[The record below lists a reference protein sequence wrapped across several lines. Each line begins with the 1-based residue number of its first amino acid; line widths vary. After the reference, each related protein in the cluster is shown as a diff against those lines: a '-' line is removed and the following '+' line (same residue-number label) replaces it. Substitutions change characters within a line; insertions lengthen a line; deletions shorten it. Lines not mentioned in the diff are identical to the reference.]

1 MTDLRHL
8 HRVLDPATAAR
19 QHGCEAQAR
28 FDGPPR
34 HLDMRHSRADRLTR
48 AFGIAAAVFALV
60 CFGGQMVRGWLS

>member
-1 MTDLRHL
+1 MLTD
-8 HRVLDPATAAR
+8 DIAR

-48 AFGIAAAVFALV
+48 AFGIALSAGCIVY
-60 CFGGQMVRGWLS
+60 FGLQLVRGWLS